1 MNESLILLIIYAVV
15 VIAVAFL
22 IKRRHKKEQYDE
34 MQLRN
39 RAEAYKRAFFTMII
53 LLCGIIVYD
62 TCAGTALPQYFL
74 SGLLIIVVMAS
85 FLVFAVYSIWHDAFF
100 YLGQSWRSYFGI
112 CIGIG
117 IIHLID
123 FISIISRITSGN
135 EHEAGFWHL
144 VISKVSTSAM
154 MTITFLTLAVVIGV
168 KQLRESKL
176 SEE

>member
-1 MNESLILLIIYAVV
+1 MSESLIILIFYAVI
-15 VIAVAFL
+15 VIALAFI

-34 MQLRN
+34 MQLKN

-53 LLCGIIVYD
+53 LLCGIIIYD

-74 SGLLIIVVMAS
+74 SGLLIIVVMTS

-100 YLGQSWRSYFGI
+100 YLGQGWKTYFGV

-123 FISIISRITSGN
+123 FITTISRIMGQS
-135 EHEAGFWHL
+135 EHEARFWHL
-144 VISKVSTSAM
+144 FISKISTSAM
-154 MTITFLTLAVVIGV
+154 MTVTFLTLAVVIGV
-168 KQLRESKL
+168 KQLNENKL